1 MSVFTRNANPG
12 RTQEDSGINK
22 NDSILLKCANLKSKS
37 LHGNC
42 CDPPD
47 QKVME
52 SKQNCEGKEILE
64 LTSHQEELDWWDL
77 ETMTEIY
84 DDDDDDQFDWELL
97 IERYLSPE
105 PDLSSGPL
113 LSSTKLDDLS
123 QTIQED
129 QESQEEQ
136 EDQEEQE
143 LQEEQEEKEEQ
154 EEQDNQEDQE
164 DDDQLVVR
172 GMTSLDDEIAD
183 ILTDWSF
190 DVERRWD
197 REPSATEYLV

>member
-77 ETMTEIY
+77 EMMTEI
-84 DDDDDDQFDWELL
+84 DGDDDDQFDWELL

-113 LSSTKLDDLS
+113 LSSTKLEDLS
-123 QTIQED
+123 QEG
-129 QESQEEQ
+129 
-136 EDQEEQE
+136 
-143 LQEEQEEKEEQ
+143 
-154 EEQDNQEDQE
+154 QEDQE

-190 DVERRWD
+190 DVERR
-197 REPSATEYLV
+197 